1 MSLERLGGFSFVGR
15 QSERSSAHEVS
26 DGVGDQED
34 CTPHDE
40 RDTKQPEARRG
51 VGVDPLSD
59 SHDCCLSISV
69 RRGGLYETER
79 ITPPMHIASEG
90 LSQAT
95 VRLLSLRTRS
105 PGIPC
110 SYGSYYP

>member
-51 VGVDPLSD
+51 VGVDPLIEVGELVLQ
-59 SHDCCLSISV
+59 HGSV
-69 RRGGLYETER
+69 PLQIRRDRESFYQFR
-79 ITPPMHIASEG
+79 IRGIDRCPVCQANEVTREVS
-90 LSQAT
+90 LLWRQAT
-95 VRLLSLRTRS
+95 
-105 PGIPC
+105 
-110 SYGSYYP
+110 

>member
-51 VGVDPLSD
+51 VGVDLLIEVGELVLQHGSVPLWIERGVIQRV
-59 SHDCCLSISV
+59 LSIQDSGH
-69 RRGGLYETER
+69 R
-79 ITPPMHIASEG
+79 
-90 LSQAT
+90 
-95 VRLLSLRTRS
+95 
-105 PGIPC
+105 
-110 SYGSYYP
+110 